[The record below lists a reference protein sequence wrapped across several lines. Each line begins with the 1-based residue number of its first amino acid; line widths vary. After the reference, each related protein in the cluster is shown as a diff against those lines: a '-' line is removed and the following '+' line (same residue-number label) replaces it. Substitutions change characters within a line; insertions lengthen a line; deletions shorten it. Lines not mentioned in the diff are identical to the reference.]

1 MYFRAWCTGDL
12 TNGRILLANC
22 PEIPR
27 ILDVSWLAQTQESA
41 FWEFGYSIRSSPFAA
56 ELLTGQVSLKL

>member
-1 MYFRAWCTGDL
+1 
-12 TNGRILLANC
+12 LANC

-27 ILDVSWLAQTQESA
+27 ILYVSWLAQTQESA